1 MLKILHSNLFFLYLL
16 SLFAHHTLFCGILKR
31 CYIQKCS
38 YDLNSQLWS
47 SSLFAVAFLRLPLH
61 CNPSSYVVEMCCCTN
76 WENGVITHHPLW
88 GHISANFQEISTFPQ
103 RESHIS
109 TMSQKKPTFSTSF
122 DIRFE
127 LSSLVTT

>member
-1 MLKILHSNLFFLYLL
+1 MLKSCIQTFFWYSL
-16 SLFAHHTLFCGILKR
+16 SLFAHHTLFFGILKR

-38 YDLNSQLWS
+38 YDLNSRLWS

-61 CNPSSYVVEMCCCTN
+61 RNPSSYVVEMCCSTN

-88 GHISANFQEISTFPQ
+88 GHISANFQEISTFSQ

-109 TMSQKKPTFSTSF
+109 TKSQKKPTFLTF
-122 DIRFE
+122 GLI
-127 LSSLVTT
+127 SLLKITMNPK